1 MRWLAGLLV
10 MVTLWSLPGVAS
22 AADVGPLDV
31 VDGWKTSLVY
41 VDPSQRSLVSDKDA
55 ARLAERVAGHEP
67 AIRIAVVPASTLD
80 SSQEQETATS
90 FVNSVADVQQADG
103 IYLVVFGDLTT
114 WGKAVGVDTP
124 IADIVKSH
132 QTRDSH
138 SDPVKTLNGVLTQL
152 NVPAASTAPPA
163 WLWPLLAGLVLLL
176 VAATALVW
184 RKRRVAV

>member
-1 MRWLAGLLV
+1 MTLRRSASG
-10 MVTLWSLPGVAS
+10 VTAFQARRGSGTRRSWARENRSTGLPGT
-22 AADVGPLDV
+22 P
-31 VDGWKTSLVY
+31 
-41 VDPSQRSLVSDKDA
+41 
-55 ARLAERVAGHEP
+55 P
-67 AIRIAVVPASTLD
+67 ATLMST
-80 SSQEQETATS
+80 EQETATS